1 MRSVTCKAPVNI
13 ARIIYWGKRHKELI
27 LPINDSISM
36 ALGTNELCAKT
47 TITAS
52 EKFQHNRMWLNDEEL
67 LYEEDSRLMS
77 SSTSPPIKRT
87 RNNAGAASERL
98 SDALSPQLLEMLKDR
113 FEEQT
118 NQIASHVRNAE
129 QRILSSLMERLDSIA
144 GEVKQMGARVID
156 LEREVVDLRSQRDR
170 LDERVERLDREV
182 ADLRTLGGRVGGIEA
197 RLAAEHMATS
207 ACELRIHGVP
217 FVEGENVR
225 ALFNKL
231 CFNLQL
237 TPPPRIRDVFR
248 ARQTQHSNVDPV
260 IIVKM
265 ENVREKINL
274 LSKIGIY
281 RRESKRQLGLQF
293 FSFDSEAAVYVNE
306 QFLSENYIIFKEA
319 MRMKKHKILA
329 AVFTR
334 RGLVHV

>member
-1 MRSVTCKAPVNI
+1 
-13 ARIIYWGKRHKELI
+13 
-27 LPINDSISM
+27 
-36 ALGTNELCAKT
+36 
-47 TITAS
+47 
-52 EKFQHNRMWLNDEEL
+52 
-67 LYEEDSRLMS
+67 MS
-77 SSTSPPIKRT
+77 SSTAPPTKRT
-87 RNNAGAASERL
+87 RNNAGTASERL

-156 LEREVVDLRSQRDR
+156 LEREVVYLRSQRDR

-281 RRESKRQLGLQF
+281 RREILCSSPTFDTSKLVDNIKSRSDSRMSLLMGVVVCTNEKLEILGAGFCHQTPNFYRCCGPVVCHVAESCQKALFLILQHHYRQDIRM
-293 FSFDSEAAVYVNE
+293 SHKVSMDSHPYE
-306 QFLSENYIIFKEA
+306 
-319 MRMKKHKILA
+319 
-329 AVFTR
+329 
-334 RGLVHV
+334 